1 MMGNQKSVS
10 KFEIRPATQK
20 DAPIILA
27 LIRELAG
34 YENLT
39 HEVKATAEDIC
50 QTLFN
55 DHPFAEVIIG
65 EYQGDAVSYALFF
78 YNYSTFL
85 CKPGIYLE
93 DIYVKPQYRSKG
105 FGRALMAHIAR
116 LARERN
122 CARFEWAVLNW
133 NTPAISVYE
142 KLNAVPM
149 SDWSVYRLSGEALER
164 LANEN

>member
-10 KFEIRPATQK
+10 KLKIRPATQK
-20 DAPIILA
+20 DAPIVLS
-27 LIRELAG
+27 LIKELAG

-39 HEVKATAEDIC
+39 HEVKATEEDIC
-50 QTLFN
+50 QTLFG
-55 DHPFAEVIIG
+55 DHPVAEVIIG
-65 EYQGDAVSYALFF
+65 EYQENAVSYALFF

-93 DIYVKPQYRSKG
+93 DLYVKPEYRSKG
-105 FGRALMAHIAR
+105 FGRALMAYIAR

-133 NTPAISVYE
+133 NTPAINVYE

-149 SDWSVYRLSGEALER
+149 TDWTVYRLSGEALER
-164 LANEN
+164 LADEN